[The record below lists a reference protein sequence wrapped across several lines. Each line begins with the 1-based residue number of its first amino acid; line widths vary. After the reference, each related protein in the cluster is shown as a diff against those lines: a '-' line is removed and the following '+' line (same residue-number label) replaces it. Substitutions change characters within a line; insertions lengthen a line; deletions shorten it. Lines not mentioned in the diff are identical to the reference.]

1 MTAETSIGWTGRI
14 ARSTFLRWRF
24 GIVATLLA
32 AIAVAAL
39 ADHRG
44 AGPGIDAL
52 DWLYAASLVVFLAYV
67 VAPLAV
73 DRAALDRYRAALA
86 GDRLAGASLAYVVAL
101 LVVGTLAP
109 WIVGAPA
116 TNLAHSF
123 QPPAFTS
130 VTTVLSGDCLG
141 PVADA
146 QCYGTLRYP
155 LGTNGQGESMLRVVV
170 RGSRVAAQV
179 ALVSAMLLV
188 PIGTAVGL
196 AAGYR
201 GGLLDQLL
209 MRYVDVQSA
218 IPAFLAYLVLIFVFG
233 RSLFLLVV
241 TFGLLSWGEVARLVR
256 SEVIQ
261 RRDAEFVQAARAAGA
276 GPLYVTRR
284 VVLPNVSSTV
294 LTATSRQASMLVL
307 IEAALAFMHLG
318 EDGTGSWGQTIAT
331 GNTEWFPVNWW
342 ISVWPVLA
350 LVCTVVAFG
359 VLGDALGDA
368 TDPDR

>member
-1 MTAETSIGWTGRI
+1 MAAEQSTGWIDGI

-24 GIVATLLA
+24 GIVASLLA
-32 AIAVAAL
+32 AIGVASV
-39 ADHRG
+39 ADYRG
-44 AGPGIDAL
+44 VGPGIGAL
-52 DWLYAASLVVFLAYV
+52 DWLYGASLVVFLGYV

-73 DRAALDRYRAALA
+73 DRAAVARYRAALA

-109 WIVGAPA
+109 WILGLPT

-130 VTTVLSGDCLG
+130 VTTVLAGDCLG
-141 PVADA
+141 PVVDG
-146 QCYGTLRYP
+146 QCHGTLRYP
-155 LGTNGQGESMLRVVV
+155 LGTNGQGESMVRVVV
-170 RGSRVAAQV
+170 RGSRVTAQV

-201 GGLLDQLL
+201 GGLLDQFL

-241 TFGLLSWGEVARLVR
+241 VFGLLRWGEVARLVR
-256 SEVIQ
+256 SEALQ
-261 RRDAEFVQAARAAGA
+261 RSEEEFVRASRSAGA
-276 GPLYVTRR
+276 STPFCSGGLVR
-284 VVLPNVSSTV
+284 SSINWSYSSSES
-294 LTATSRQASMLVL
+294 LAGRPSR
-307 IEAALAFMHLG
+307 
-318 EDGTGSWGQTIAT
+318 GS
-331 GNTEWFPVNWW
+331 
-342 ISVWPVLA
+342 S
-350 LVCTVVAFG
+350 
-359 VLGDALGDA
+359 
-368 TDPDR
+368 